1 MNLIKKAAEDISKAK
16 MGIALTGAGI
26 STESGIPDFRSKDG
40 LWSRYDINE
49 YGHIDSFKK
58 NPAKVWMML
67 REMISLMNAEPNPA
81 HYALAELEKMGYIKA
96 VITQNVDNLHQ
107 EAGSKN
113 VIEFHGN
120 FRRVVCMRCGKKK
133 GVDKIDME
141 NLPPM
146 CECGGILKPDGI
158 FFGEAIP
165 RNAYL
170 KSVALA
176 TKCDLMLVIGT
187 SASVYPASQLP
198 YLAKGSL
205 TKPKGIVIEINK
217 ETTDITGIV
226 SDYIIEGKAGEI
238 LPKIV
243 EEIKS
248 ITS

>member
-1 MNLIKKAAEDISKAK
+1 MNLIRKAAKDIKNAK
-16 MGIALTGAGI
+16 MAIALTGAGI

-49 YGHIDSFKK
+49 YGHINSFKK
-58 NPAKVWMML
+58 NPAKVWIML
-67 REMISLMNAEPNPA
+67 KEMISLLHAKPNPA
-81 HYALAELEKMGYIKA
+81 HYALAELERIGYIKA
-96 VITQNVDNLHQ
+96 IITQNVDNLHQ

-120 FRRVVCMRCGKKK
+120 FKRVVCMNCGKKQS
-133 GVDKIDME
+133 VEKIDMQS
-141 NLPPM
+141 LPPI
-146 CECGGILKPDGI
+146 CDCGGILKPDGI

-170 KSVALA
+170 TSFELA

-205 TKPKGIVIEINK
+205 TNPKGIVIEINK
-217 ETTDITGIV
+217 EATDITGIV

-243 EEIKS
+243 EEIKF
-248 ITS
+248 IA

>member
-133 GVDKIDME
+133 GVD
-141 NLPPM
+141 
-146 CECGGILKPDGI
+146 
-158 FFGEAIP
+158 
-165 RNAYL
+165 
-170 KSVALA
+170 
-176 TKCDLMLVIGT
+176 
-187 SASVYPASQLP
+187 
-198 YLAKGSL
+198 
-205 TKPKGIVIEINK
+205 
-217 ETTDITGIV
+217 
-226 SDYIIEGKAGEI
+226 
-238 LPKIV
+238 
-243 EEIKS
+243 
-248 ITS
+248 